1 AAVQYSWNL
10 PALADRLELTE
21 KELREALFKYTKN
34 EELLDKEI
42 RTFLPQVGGLTCY
55 FFGDIRKLRSK
66 TCEVAV
72 RVHDECNGSDV
83 FGTDICT
90 CRPYLVFALQSCIE
104 CAQRGGV
111 GLVVYFRKE
120 GRSLGEVTKFRVYNA
135 RKNQVGGDSAEKYFY
150 QTESIAGIRD
160 ARFQAMM
167 PDVLNWLGIERIDWL
182 LSMSNEK
189 YEAIINAGI
198 RVDQRVP
205 LPNMYVPK
213 HAFVE
218 ITAKGDELMEELR
231 DLRTIRK
238 QCYRIYDL
246 AKQDKLNFFSVRFDK
261 IEDCAKDVVTCIK
274 KHYPDLNVPMHSRF
288 RHLDAKVIENLRSQW
303 TSSGVRLELGI
314 VLYSPSFFFSPSLS
328 LPSYMCTDDNYMYI
342 VLHSFVFFLLFACI
356 DYREQSR
363 RLIDLTFVSVLLDA
377 GAGEN
382 WKYVDRYGHTFNR
395 SEGIG
400 AASLQMFLDGMFS
413 SDEAMK
419 TRVNSRGLHK
429 LSAQELEAGFQV
441 SKSNPMVGLEGRA
454 GLLKRLAKA
463 LEKFPQYFGYE
474 GHIPHQNLQKK
485 KNIIFYNNIKVH
497 RPGHL
502 LDYLL
507 KKADKN
513 KKVSLRVLWHALV
526 VGLEPIWPQR
536 ITGIRSGDVWA
547 HNQLRSI
554 GKPGSDMV
562 PFHKLVQW
570 LCYSIVEEFTRYG
583 IQFEVLDDLTCLA
596 EYRNGGLL
604 IDTGVIVPK
613 EDTVDLEMTYHV
625 GSEII
630 VEWRALTVALI
641 DQVADY
647 VRKYI
652 GKTKTEFPLAK
663 VLEGGTW
670 RAGRELAFKLRP
682 SGNSP
687 IKIRSDGTV
696 F

>member
-1 AAVQYSWNL
+1 
-10 PALADRLELTE
+10 
-21 KELREALFKYTKN
+21 
-34 EELLDKEI
+34 
-42 RTFLPQVGGLTCY
+42 
-55 FFGDIRKLRSK
+55 
-66 TCEVAV
+66 V

-111 GLVVYFRKE
+111 GVVVYFRKE

-135 RKNQVGGDSAEKYFY
+135 RKNQDGGDSAEKYFY

-160 ARFQAMM
+160 ARFQDMM

-189 YEAIINAGI
+189 YDAIINAGI

-213 HAFVE
+213 NAFVE
-218 ITAKGDELMEELR
+218 ITAKVMSGYHAEELKGDELIEEMR

-246 AKQDKLNFFSVRFDK
+246 AKEDKLNYFSVRFDK
-261 IEDCAKDVVTCIK
+261 IEECSKEVVSCIK
-274 KHYPDLNVPMHSRF
+274 KHYPDLKVPMHSRF
-288 RHLDAKVIENLRSQW
+288 RHMDAKVIEGLRAKW
-303 TSSGVRLELGI
+303 TSSGVRLE
-314 VLYSPSFFFSPSLS
+314 
-328 LPSYMCTDDNYMYI
+328 
-342 VLHSFVFFLLFACI
+342 
-356 DYREQSR
+356 EQTR

-377 GAGEN
+377 GAGED
-382 WKYVDRYGHTFNR
+382 WKYVDRYGHTLTR
-395 SEGIG
+395 SEGLG

-413 SDEAMK
+413 SDEAVK
-419 TRVNSRGLHK
+419 TRVNSRGLQK
-429 LSAQELEAGFQV
+429 LSAQDLEVGFQA

-454 GLLKRLAKA
+454 GLMKRLAKA
-463 LEKFPQYFGYE
+463 LEKFPQYFGHE
-474 GHIPHQNLQKK
+474 
-485 KNIIFYNNIKVH
+485 VH

-507 KKADKN
+507 KKADKD
-513 KKVSLRVLWHALV
+513 KRVSLHVLWQALV
-526 VGLEPIWPQR
+526 IGLEPIWPQR
-536 ITGIRSGDVWA
+536 ITGIRSGDVWT
-547 HNQLRSI
+547 HNQLKSI

-570 LCYSIVEEFTRYG
+570 LCYSIIEEFTNYG
-583 IQFEVLDDLTCLA
+583 IQFDHLDDLTCLA

-604 IDTGVIVPK
+604 VDSGVIVPK
-613 EDTVDLEMTYHV
+613 KETVDLDMTYHV
-625 GSEII
+625 GSEVI
-630 VEWRALTVALI
+630 VEWRALTIALI
-641 DQVADY
+641 DQIADQ
-647 VRKYI
+647 VRKQI
-652 GKTKTEFPLAK
+652 GKTKTEFPLSQ

-682 SGNSP
+682 SGISP